1 MLQEAYGQEESEDLE
16 FFLSFLK
23 KDERGGRWR
32 LKEETKQSHQSC
44 HYSESQ
50 CRQKINIIGNVC

>member
-23 KDERGGRWR
+23 KDERGGR
-32 LKEETKQSHQSC
+32 
-44 HYSESQ
+44 
-50 CRQKINIIGNVC
+50 